1 MSYADESYIKNPS
14 YIKRMEEKGA
24 CLDETDMEY
33 SLSEI
38 GDEPASITLHE
49 AYVWKVHLHDIGN
62 VTERVQPGSSTDQE
76 NNRKLS

>member
-49 AYVWKVHLHDIGN
+49 AYV
-62 VTERVQPGSSTDQE
+62 
-76 NNRKLS
+76 